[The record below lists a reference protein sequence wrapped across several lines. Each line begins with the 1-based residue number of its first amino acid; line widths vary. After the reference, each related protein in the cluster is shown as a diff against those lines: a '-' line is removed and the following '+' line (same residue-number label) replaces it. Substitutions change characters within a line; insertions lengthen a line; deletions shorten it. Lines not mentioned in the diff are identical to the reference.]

1 MNERLIALNV
11 DHKIEIFIVLLVSFK
26 ATVGTAFVV
35 FGGDNRISAKA
46 FNVFQDSRIVGSNYN
61 FLQVGFTGL
70 FVNPLD
76 HGFAA
81 NIGQWFPRKAGRS
94 KSSRNY
100 SQYAHKSSF
109 KECKQTYQIPPGFW
123 SF

>member
-1 MNERLIALNV
+1 MNEWLITLNV

-26 ATVGTAFVV
+26 AAIRTAFMA
-35 FGGDNRISAKA
+35 FGGHYGITAKT
-46 FNVFQDSRIVGSNYN
+46 FNVFKNSGIIGGNYN

-81 NIGQWFPRKAGRS
+81 NIGQWFPWKAGRS